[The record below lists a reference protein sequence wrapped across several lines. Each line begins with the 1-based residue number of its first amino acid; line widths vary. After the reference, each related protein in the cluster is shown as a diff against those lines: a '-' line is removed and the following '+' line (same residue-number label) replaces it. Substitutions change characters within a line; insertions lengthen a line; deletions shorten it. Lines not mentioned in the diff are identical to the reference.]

1 MKDINEAALK
11 SNKKYGLFNNRS
23 RRKANALIEEAQK
36 QQNIMRDIAE
46 DASDLNALANNDLNY
61 LNYNFNILGGYD

>member
-1 MKDINEAALK
+1 
-11 SNKKYGLFNNRS
+11 
-23 RRKANALIEEAQK
+23 
-36 QQNIMRDIAE
+36 MRDIAE

>member
-23 RRKANALIEEAQK
+23 RRKANALIEEA
-36 QQNIMRDIAE
+36 
-46 DASDLNALANNDLNY
+46 
-61 LNYNFNILGGYD
+61 